1 MPVFSIIIPCYNS
14 EEFIRENIYS
24 VVNQSFKDFEIIVID
39 NVSLDNTREIIES
52 FNDKRIQIVSEPDS
66 GIYDAMNKGLSL
78 INGELVH
85 ILNSDDKY
93 SSNMVLQN
101 IFDDFRLFDV
111 ELIYTGIRYISRS
124 NCEILHTWM
133 PSCYTKLGL
142 FLGWH
147 PPHPGV
153 FVHSKVYRRLGY
165 YDTNYGVTG
174 DYEWLLRV
182 FNKGNA
188 RSKLLAQ
195 ICVEMR
201 SGGASDKDLLTK
213 LSGLKSVYD
222 IHYKVY
228 KSSIFAVLAVILR
241 IATKLIRKLNG
252 SLRTE

>member
-1 MPVFSIIIPCYNS
+1 
-14 EEFIRENIYS
+14 
-24 VVNQSFKDFEIIVID
+24 
-39 NVSLDNTREIIES
+39 
-52 FNDKRIQIVSEPDS
+52 
-66 GIYDAMNKGLSL
+66 MNKGLSL

-101 IFDDFRLFDV
+101 IFDEFRLFDV
-111 ELIYTGIRYISRS
+111 ELIYTGIRYISRK
-124 NCEILHTWM
+124 NCGILHTWM
-133 PSCYTKLGL
+133 PSSFNKLL
-142 FLGWH
+142 LVLGWH

-153 FVHSKVYRRLGY
+153 FVHSKVYERLGY

-222 IHYKVY
+222 IHYRVY
-228 KSSIFAVLAVILR
+228 ESSIFAVLAVILR

>member
-133 PSCYTKLGL
+133 PS
-142 FLGWH
+142 
-147 PPHPGV
+147 
-153 FVHSKVYRRLGY
+153 
-165 YDTNYGVTG
+165 
-174 DYEWLLRV
+174 
-182 FNKGNA
+182 
-188 RSKLLAQ
+188 
-195 ICVEMR
+195 
-201 SGGASDKDLLTK
+201 
-213 LSGLKSVYD
+213 
-222 IHYKVY
+222 
-228 KSSIFAVLAVILR
+228 
-241 IATKLIRKLNG
+241 
-252 SLRTE
+252 